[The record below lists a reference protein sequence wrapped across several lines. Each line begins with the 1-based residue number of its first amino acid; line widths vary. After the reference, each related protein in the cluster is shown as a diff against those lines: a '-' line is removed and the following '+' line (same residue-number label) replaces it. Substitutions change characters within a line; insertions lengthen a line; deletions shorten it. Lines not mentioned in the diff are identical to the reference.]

1 MLRGCFGARVRP
13 WILAASLSLVPQ
25 AALAC
30 GGFFCNSSQPIDQ
43 TKERIVF
50 DIDDVLN
57 KVEVHVQIYYQGSAP
72 EFSWVVPVPAVPE
85 IRVTSDYVFEVL
97 DRATAPTFYR
107 TTQMLGQCDSMA
119 FDSAYADTG
128 GGGGLAGGSFD
139 TAGPSRPAGVTVVA
153 QTQVGPYDQV
163 TLQASDPAALT
174 TWLTE
179 NGYSVPPTVGAA
191 LAPYVSSTGYFVAL
205 KLQNDRDSG
214 DIAPIAMRYDGTVA
228 SIPLVLTSVAAQPDM
243 RIVPFI
249 LHRDKRAI
257 PDNYLHVVINDAA
270 IHWMTGGEN
279 YEDVVTAA
287 ANEAGGQA
295 FTTDYAGIAGPMLN
309 YSFVWAERARRA
321 QLERT
326 TDPAAFIQLLLAQ
339 GFPTTQAMQKLLRQ
353 YVPMP
358 AEAVTAG
365 LSESAWYNCVGCFPE
380 YAALVPFDPVA
391 FTAAL
396 WDQMVI
402 PSNHMKTLLAAH
414 PYVTRLS
421 SSMSAA
427 EMTADALFTVADG
440 LGEQTNVYQAEL
452 WYDCTTE
459 PDRSAAPRWIITPS
473 GLRVDLPSEASL
485 AASGGTDGGVVDAL
499 GLPAARLIEDMAAD
513 GSRTTLTDNSARIAA
528 LASPSTAPAEPVD
541 TTEPA
546 TPGDGPGAG
555 TTGCGCD
562 GTGGGGGNAG
572 VLALAGLLVRRR
584 RS

>member
-1 MLRGCFGARVRP
+1 MRP
-13 WILAASLSLVPQ
+13 WIVVASLSLSPQ

-30 GGFFCNSSQPIDQ
+30 GGFFCDSSQPIDQ

-50 DIDDVLN
+50 DIDDVEN

-97 DRATAPTFYR
+97 DRATVPTFYR
-107 TTQMLGQCDSMA
+107 DTRTLGECDDTA
-119 FDSAYADTG
+119 FDSAYADTA
-128 GGGGLAGGSFD
+128 GGGGLGGGSFD
-139 TAGPSRPAGVTVVA
+139 TAGPAAPTGVTVVA

-163 TLQASDPAALT
+163 TLQASDPVALT

-179 NGYSVPPTVGAA
+179 NGYAVPPTVGAA

-270 IHWMTGGEN
+270 IHWMSGGEN
-279 YEDVVTAA
+279 YDDVVTVA

-309 YSFVWAERARRA
+309 YSFVWAERASRA
-321 QLERT
+321 ELERA
-326 TDPAAFIQLLLAQ
+326 TDPAAFIQLLLQQ
-339 GFPTTQAMQKLLRQ
+339 GFPTTQAMQELLRQ
-353 YVPMP
+353 YIPMP
-358 AEAVTAG
+358 ADAVATGISEAN
-365 LSESAWYNCVGCFPE
+365 WYNCVACFPG

-396 WDQMVI
+396 WEQMVV
-402 PSNHMKTLLAAH
+402 PSNHMKALLTAH

-427 EMTADALFTVADG
+427 EMTSDALFTVATG
-440 LGEQTNVYQAEL
+440 LGEQTNVYQAQL
-452 WYDCTTE
+452 WYDCTNG
-459 PDRSAAPRWIITPS
+459 PVRSAAPRWILTPS
-473 GLRVDLPSEASL
+473 GVRVDLPSEDAL

-499 GLPAARLIEDMAAD
+499 GLPGARLIEDLSAD

-528 LASPSTAPAEPVD
+528 LASPSTAPAERVD
-541 TTEPA
+541 TTEPS
-546 TPGDGPGAG
+546 TPGAG
-555 TTGCGCD
+555 PTGCGCD
-562 GTGGGGGNAG
+562 GTGGTAG
-572 VLALAGLLVRRR
+572 AMALAGSLLLRRR

>member
-1 MLRGCFGARVRP
+1 MRP
-13 WILAASLSLVPQ
+13 WIVAASLSLLPQ

-30 GGFFCNSSQPIDQ
+30 GGFFCNSAQPIDQ

-50 DIDDVLN
+50 DIDDELN

-97 DRATAPTFYR
+97 DRATVPTFFTQTQFLGSCETFSYDTGYR
-107 TTQMLGQCDSMA
+107 GA
-119 FDSAYADTG
+119 GGGPG
-128 GGGGLAGGSFD
+128 GGGGGALD
-139 TAGPSRPAGVTVVA
+139 TASAAPPPGVTVVA

-257 PDNYLHVVINDAA
+257 PDNYLHVVIDDAA
-270 IHWMTGGEN
+270 IHWTSRGDN
-279 YEDVVTAA
+279 YEDVVTKA

-295 FTTDYAGIAGPMLN
+295 FTTDYAGIAGPQLN

-326 TDPAAFIQLLLAQ
+326 TDPGMFIQLLLQQ
-339 GFPTTQAMQKLLRQ
+339 GFPTTQAMQSLLRQ

-396 WDQMVI
+396 WEQMVI

-440 LGEQTNVYQAEL
+440 MGEQTNVYQADL
-452 WYDCTTE
+452 WYDCTTTGATE
-459 PDRSAAPRWIITPS
+459 DAPRWIITPS
-473 GLRVDLPSEASL
+473 GLRVDLPSRSAL
-485 AASGGTDGGVVDAL
+485 ADADTSDSAVVDAL
-499 GLPAARLIEDMAAD
+499 GLPGARFIDDLAAD
-513 GSRTTLTDNSARIAA
+513 GTRTRLTDNSAAIRA
-528 LASPSTAPAEPVD
+528 LASPSTAPVEPVD
-541 TTEPA
+541 TTEPT
-546 TPGDGPGAG
+546 TPGGD
-555 TTGCGCD
+555 TTADPTTSAGCGCD
-562 GTGGGGGNAG
+562 ATGAGGGAG
-572 VLALAGLLVRRR
+572 VMALAGLLLRRR